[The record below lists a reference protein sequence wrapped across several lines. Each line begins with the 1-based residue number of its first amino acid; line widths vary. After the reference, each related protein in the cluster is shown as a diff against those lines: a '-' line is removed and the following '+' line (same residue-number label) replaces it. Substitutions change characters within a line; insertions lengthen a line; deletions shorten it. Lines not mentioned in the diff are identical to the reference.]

1 MRTPILTLVAALMFA
16 VPAAAQRAHIGAHAG
31 YQFDANETVVGGQM
45 TLPINWYLELYPSVD
60 VYLVDVGSRVG
71 FNADLK
77 YRLTPGAR
85 LQLYGGGGLNV
96 LRAGGSSDTGWDL
109 FGGLESR
116 RAVVHPYV
124 EGRWLFHNG
133 TAFQVNAGL
142 NFTLF

>member
-60 VYLVDVGSRVG
+60 VYLVDVGSLVG